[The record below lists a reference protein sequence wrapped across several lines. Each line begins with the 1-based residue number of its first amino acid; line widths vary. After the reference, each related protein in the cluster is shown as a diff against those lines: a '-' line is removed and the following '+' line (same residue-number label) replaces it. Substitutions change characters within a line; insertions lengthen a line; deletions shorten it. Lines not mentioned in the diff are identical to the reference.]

1 MRLLRSR
8 LLFVAFQMNY
18 VRNPR
23 SNEVGDDNANARLE
37 LLCIE
42 AVAGIADARRAITEG
57 GIVALLVAEGG
68 SEALLVR
75 TQVLKTDISKA
86 YLDGYSEGALI
97 RLSASTLSQLHDSGP
112 LELVSKELGLVGRH
126 QEWDADL
133 RLGSLMATFK
143 TLRGANAEPLPFKV
157 ERDSTNPHGG
167 GHRP

>member
-1 MRLLRSR
+1 
-8 LLFVAFQMNY
+8 MNY

-42 AVAGIADARRAITEG
+42 AVAGIAEARRAIT
-57 GIVALLVAEGG
+57 EGG

-157 ERDSTNPHGG
+157 ERDSTNPHG
-167 GHRP
+167 